1 MTDKQITICGH
12 GSGRPSTKNLN
23 TYSTSRY
30 SQKASNGVRK
40 GIVCVRRFRE
50 LNTDKERKQFHD
62 EYKRLLGRN
71 YYSQVRRSYV
81 YKAYSDG
88 KFYSDCSSSGM
99 AALQEC
105 GFEVPLLNTAG
116 IYRSQLFID
125 VPVVI
130 KNGHIQNPEILRV
143 SDAILFAGSDPSRP
157 RQIGHVEF
165 VYEIDQAEK
174 YSGTFPI
181 LPAKGYLE
189 RGDKGTQV
197 KRLQAFLNW
206 YGAFGLAKDGVFGIL
221 TENALKH
228 FQREQALAVDGVFG
242 KKSLAKAKTIKK

>member
-12 GSGRPSTKNLN
+12 GSGRPSTKNLK

-30 SQKASNGVRK
+30 NQKASNGVRK
-40 GIVCVRRFRE
+40 GIVCVRRLRE

-62 EYKRLLGRN
+62 EYKKLLGRN
-71 YYSQVRRSYV
+71 YYSQVRRSFV

-99 AALQEC
+99 AALQKC
-105 GFEVPLLNTAG
+105 GFDVTLLNTAG
-116 IYRSQLFID
+116 IYRSQLFVD

-130 KNGHIQNPEILRV
+130 KNGHIQNPEVLRV
-143 SDAILFAGSDPSRP
+143 ADAILFAGSDPSRP
-157 RQIGHVEF
+157 KQIGHVEY
-165 VYEIDQAEK
+165 VYEITSATYE
-174 YSGTFPI
+174 GAFPV

-189 RGDKGTQV
+189 KGDTGAQV

-206 YGAFGLAKDGVFGIL
+206 YGAFGLVKDGVFGIL